1 MRSGMPPFPK
11 PRFDYEYDLDREIA
25 AVRAYRRQKPGRQI
39 PAKGRDRL
47 LLATWNI
54 ANLGVQDRLD
64 SDYALIAE
72 VMTWF
77 DLVAV
82 QEVND
87 DLRGIE
93 AIHSKLPAR
102 YDLLFSDASGNQE
115 RQAFL
120 YDTRKVKR
128 LKEVGRLSIPPSQLS
143 AIKLPG
149 TTTTFPGFDR
159 GPYLASFECGSFRF
173 SLLNVHLYYGSPD
186 PPDIDRR
193 VLETFA
199 VAWWAD
205 RKHRDAR
212 SYVPEVVP
220 LGDFN
225 LPKQETGDPIFDALC
240 ARGLHVPQHT
250 SQIGSAIASD
260 SYYDQIAF
268 FPGATKDRFTGAS
281 NVFDFDGALFQDLW
295 QRRPGSPFLSYVRY
309 HMSDH
314 RPLWA
319 EFHAT

>member
-1 MRSGMPPFPK
+1 MPPFPK
-11 PRFDYEYDLDREIA
+11 PRFQYVYDLETELA
-25 AVRAYRRQKPGRQI
+25 ALRKYRRSKPGRHI
-39 PAKGRDRL
+39 PRKGSGRL

-54 ANLGVQDRLD
+54 ANLGVQERLD
-64 SDYALIAE
+64 SDYELMAE
-72 VMTWF
+72 IVGWF
-77 DLVAV
+77 DLVAI

-102 YDLLFSDASGNQE
+102 YDLLFSDASGNEE

-120 YDTRKVKR
+120 YDTRKVSR
-128 LKEVGRLSIPPSQLS
+128 LREVGRVSIPPSDLAS
-143 AIKLPG
+143 IKISG
-149 TTTTFPGFDR
+149 TKVVFGGFDR
-159 GPYLASFECGSFRF
+159 GPYLASFACGSFRF
-173 SLLNVHLYYGSPD
+173 ALLNVHLFYGSKHTAD
-186 PPDIDRR
+186 VDRR
-193 VLETFA
+193 TLETYA

-205 RKHRDAR
+205 RKHRDTL
-212 SYVPEVVP
+212 SYVPEIVP

-225 LPKQETGDPIFDALC
+225 LPKVTAGNAIYDALVSL
-240 ARGLHVPQHT
+240 GLEVPPHT

-268 FPGATKDRFTGAS
+268 FPGATRTRFTGAS

-295 QRRPGSPFLSYVRY
+295 QKRPGDPFLSYVKY
-309 HMSDH
+309 HISDH

-319 EFHAT
+319 EFRTT

>member
-1 MRSGMPPFPK
+1 MPPFPK
-11 PRFDYEYDLDREIA
+11 PRFAYDYDLPQEIKGL
-25 AVRAYRRQKPGRQI
+25 RAYRRTKPDRQI
-39 PAKGRDRL
+39 PPKSSDRL

-72 VMTWF
+72 IMSWF

-102 YDLLFSDASGNQE
+102 YDLLFSDASGNLE

-120 YDTRKVKR
+120 YDTRKVTR
-128 LKEVGRLSIPPSQLS
+128 LKEVGRLAIPPSELPV
-143 AIKLPG
+143 IKLPG
-149 TTTTFPGFDR
+149 TTTRFAGFDR
-159 GPYLASFECGSFRF
+159 GPYLASFACGDFRF
-173 SLLNVHLYYGSPD
+173 SLVNVHLFYGSPD
-186 PPDIDRR
+186 PADLDRR
-193 VLETFA
+193 TLETYA
-199 VAWWAD
+199 VAWWANQ
-205 RKHRDAR
+205 KHRDRR
-212 SYVPEVVP
+212 SYVPEIVP

-225 LPKQETGDPIFDALC
+225 LPKAAPGDRIYDALVSL
-240 ARGLHVPQHT
+240 GLEVPPHT

-268 FPGATKDRFTGAS
+268 FPGSTKTRFTGAS

-295 QRRPGSPFLSYVRY
+295 QSRPGAPFLSYVRY

-319 EFHAT
+319 EFHTS

>member
-1 MRSGMPPFPK
+1 VPPFPK
-11 PRFDYEYDLDREIA
+11 PSFAYSYDLDSELAALRNYPREKKD
-25 AVRAYRRQKPGRQI
+25 RRI
-39 PAKGRDRL
+39 PKKGRDRL
-47 LLATWNI
+47 LVATWNI

-72 VMTWF
+72 MIGWF

-93 AIHSKLPAR
+93 AIHLKLPAR

-120 YDTRKVKR
+120 FDTRKVRR
-128 LKEVGRLSIPPSQLS
+128 LKEVGRLSIPPSQLGN
-143 AIKLPG
+143 IKVPDSR
-149 TTTTFPGFDR
+149 TAFPGFDR
-159 GPYLASFECGSFRF
+159 GPYLASFESGSFRF
-173 SLLNVHLYYGSPD
+173 SLLNVHLFFGSPKRA
-186 PPDIDRR
+186 DIDRR
-193 VLETFA
+193 TLETFA

-205 RKHRDAR
+205 QKHRDSR
-212 SYVPEVVP
+212 SYVPEILP

-225 LPKQETGDPIFDALC
+225 LPKMARGDRIFDALC
-240 ARGLHVPQHT
+240 TFGLEVPEHT

-268 FPGATKDRFTGAS
+268 FPGPTRERFTGAT

-295 QRRPGSPFLSYVRY
+295 QQRPGKPYWSYARY
-309 HMSDH
+309 HISDH

-319 EFHAT
+319 EFHTS

>member
-159 GPYLASFECGSFRF
+159 GPYLASFECGS
-173 SLLNVHLYYGSPD
+173 SASP
-186 PPDIDRR
+186 
-193 VLETFA
+193 
-199 VAWWAD
+199 
-205 RKHRDAR
+205 
-212 SYVPEVVP
+212 
-220 LGDFN
+220 
-225 LPKQETGDPIFDALC
+225 C
-240 ARGLHVPQHT
+240 
-250 SQIGSAIASD
+250 
-260 SYYDQIAF
+260 
-268 FPGATKDRFTGAS
+268 
-281 NVFDFDGALFQDLW
+281 
-295 QRRPGSPFLSYVRY
+295 
-309 HMSDH
+309 
-314 RPLWA
+314 
-319 EFHAT
+319 

>member
-1 MRSGMPPFPK
+1 RTSTRPSIRSGSVCSSSQVFTRSTATAMPDPRVSSRVRGIARNGIDRQGCDALQSRGMPPFPK
-11 PRFDYEYDLDREIA
+11 PRFDYVYDLAHERA
-25 AVRAYRRQKPGRQI
+25 ALRAYRRDKPGRQI
-39 PAKGRDRL
+39 PAKAKDAL
-47 LLATWNI
+47 LVATWNI

-128 LKEVGRLSIPPSQLS
+128 LREVGRLSIPPSQLS

-225 LPKQETGDPIFDALC
+225 LPKQE
-240 ARGLHVPQHT
+240 
-250 SQIGSAIASD
+250 
-260 SYYDQIAF
+260 
-268 FPGATKDRFTGAS
+268 
-281 NVFDFDGALFQDLW
+281 
-295 QRRPGSPFLSYVRY
+295 
-309 HMSDH
+309 
-314 RPLWA
+314 
-319 EFHAT
+319 

>member
-1 MRSGMPPFPK
+1 VPPFPK
-11 PRFDYEYDLDREIA
+11 PRFAYDYDLDRELA
-25 AVRAYRRQKPGRQI
+25 ALRDYPRVKLDRKI
-39 PAKGRDRL
+39 PKKASGKL
-47 LLATWNI
+47 LVATWNI

-64 SDYALIAE
+64 SDYALMAE
-72 VMTWF
+72 LIGWF

-102 YDLLFSDASGNQE
+102 YDLLFSDASGNRE

-120 YDTRKVKR
+120 FDTRKVKR
-128 LKEVGRLSIPPSQLS
+128 LKEVGRLSIPPSDLGK
-143 AIKLPG
+143 IKVPG
-149 TTTTFPGFDR
+149 ATTAFPGFDR
-159 GPYLASFECGSFRF
+159 GPYLASFESGAFRF
-173 SLLNVHLYYGSPD
+173 SLLNVHLFFGSPD
-186 PPDIDRR
+186 PVDVDRR
-193 VLETFA
+193 TQETFA
-199 VAWWAD
+199 VAWWAAQ
-205 RKHRDAR
+205 KHRDAR
-212 SYVPEVVP
+212 SYVPEILP

-225 LPKQETGDPIFDALC
+225 LPKMEKGDRIYDTLC
-240 ARGLHVPQHT
+240 SLGLEVPPHT

-268 FPGATKDRFTGAS
+268 FPGSTRDRFTGAT

-295 QRRPGSPFLSYVRY
+295 QQRPGKPYLSYARY
-309 HMSDH
+309 HISDH

-319 EFHAT
+319 EFQTA

>member
-1 MRSGMPPFPK
+1 MPPFPK
-11 PRFDYEYDLDREIA
+11 PRFDYQYDVARELA

-39 PAKGRDRL
+39 PKKSRDRL
-47 LLATWNI
+47 LVATWNI

-64 SDYALIAE
+64 TDYALIAE
-72 VMTWF
+72 LIGWF

-87 DLRGIE
+87 NLSGIE
-93 AIHSKLPAR
+93 AIHAKLPAR

-120 YDTRKVKR
+120 YDTRKVSR
-128 LKEVGRLSIPPSQLS
+128 LKEIGRVSIPPSDLGK
-143 AIKLPG
+143 IKLPG
-149 TTTTFPGFDR
+149 TTTAFPGFDR
-159 GPYLASFECGSFRF
+159 GPYLATFASGSFRF

-186 PPDIDRR
+186 PPDVDRR
-193 VLETFA
+193 TLETFA

-212 SYVPEVVP
+212 SYVPEVLP

-225 LPKQETGDPIFDALC
+225 LPKQEAGDVIYDALVS
-240 ARGLHVPQHT
+240 RGLHVPPHT

-268 FPGATKDRFTGAS
+268 FPGPTNDRFTGAM

-295 QRRPGSPFLSYVRY
+295 QQRPGSPFLSYVRF

-314 RPLWA
+314 RPLWV
-319 EFHAT
+319 EFRTA

>member
-1 MRSGMPPFPK
+1 MPPFPK
-11 PRFDYEYDLDREIA
+11 PRFAYDYDLNRELA
-25 AVRAYRRQKPGRQI
+25 ALRDSPRQKKDRKI
-39 PAKGRDRL
+39 PKKAAGKL
-47 LLATWNI
+47 LVATWNI

-64 SDYALIAE
+64 TDYALMAE
-72 VMTWF
+72 IIGWF

-120 YDTRKVKR
+120 FDTRKVKR
-128 LKEVGRLSIPPSQLS
+128 LKEVGRLSIPPSDLGK
-143 AIKLPG
+143 IKLPG
-149 TTTTFPGFDR
+149 TTTAFPGFDR
-159 GPYLASFECGSFRF
+159 GPYLASFESGAFRF
-173 SLLNVHLYYGSPD
+173 SLLNVHLFFGSPK

-193 VLETFA
+193 TLETFA

-205 RKHRDAR
+205 RKHRDKR
-212 SYVPEVVP
+212 SYVPEVLP

-225 LPKQETGDPIFDALC
+225 LPKMTKGDVIYDALC
-240 ARGLHVPQHT
+240 SLGLEVPPHT

-268 FPGATKDRFTGAS
+268 FPGPTKTRFTGAT

-295 QRRPGSPFLSYVRY
+295 QQRPGSPFLSYVRY
-309 HMSDH
+309 HVSDH
-314 RPLWA
+314 RPLWT
-319 EFHAT
+319 EFHTQ

>member
-1 MRSGMPPFPK
+1 MPPFPK
-11 PRFDYEYDLDREIA
+11 PRFAYDYDLGRELA
-25 AVRAYRRQKPGRQI
+25 ALRAYPKEKPDRKI
-39 PAKGRDRL
+39 PRKAADRL

-64 SDYALIAE
+64 TDYALIAE
-72 VMTWF
+72 MVGWF
-77 DLVAV
+77 DLAAI

-102 YDLLFSDASGNQE
+102 YDLLFSDSSGNQE

-128 LKEVGRLSIPPSQLS
+128 LKEVGRLSLPPSDLAS
-143 AIKLPG
+143 IKIPG
-149 TTTTFPGFDR
+149 TTTPFPGFDR
-159 GPYLASFECGSFRF
+159 GPYLASFACGSFRF
-173 SLLNVHLYYGSPD
+173 TLLNVHLFYGSPD
-186 PPDIDRR
+186 PADIDRR
-193 VLETFA
+193 TLETFA

-205 RKHRDAR
+205 RKHRDTR
-212 SYVPEVVP
+212 SYVPEIVP

-225 LPKQETGDPIFDALC
+225 LPRADPGDRIYKALVS
-240 ARGLHVPQHT
+240 RGLHVPPHS

-268 FPGATKDRFTGAS
+268 FPGATNDRFTGAS
-281 NVFDFDGALFQDLW
+281 NVFDFDGALFADLW
-295 QRRPGSPFLSYVRY
+295 QQRPGSPFLSYARY
-309 HMSDH
+309 HISDH

-319 EFHAT
+319 EFNTA

>member
-1 MRSGMPPFPK
+1 MPPFPK
-11 PRFDYEYDLDREIA
+11 PRFDYSYDLAHELA
-25 AVRAYRRQKPGRQI
+25 AVRAYRREKPGRQI
-39 PAKGRDRL
+39 PKKGSDRI

-72 VMTWF
+72 MIGWF

-93 AIHSKLPAR
+93 AIHAKLPAR

-120 YDTRKVKR
+120 YDTRKVSR
-128 LKEVGRLSIPPSQLS
+128 LKEVGRVSIPPSDLGK
-143 AIKLPG
+143 IKLPG

-159 GPYLASFECGSFRF
+159 GPYLASFASGSFRF

-193 VLETFA
+193 MLETFA

-212 SYVPEVVP
+212 SYVPEVLP

-225 LPKQETGDPIFDALC
+225 LPKQEAGDRIYDALV
-240 ARGLHVPQHT
+240 ARGLHVPPHT

-268 FPGATKDRFTGAS
+268 FPGPTNDRFTGAM

-295 QRRPGSPFLSYVRY
+295 QERPGSPFLSYVRF

-314 RPLWA
+314 RPLWV
-319 EFHAT
+319 EFQTA

>member
-1 MRSGMPPFPK
+1 MPPFPK
-11 PRFDYEYDLDREIA
+11 PRFDYQYDLARELA

-39 PAKGRDRL
+39 PKKGSDRL
-47 LLATWNI
+47 LVATWNI

-64 SDYALIAE
+64 GDYALIAE
-72 VMTWF
+72 MIGWF

-120 YDTRKVKR
+120 YDTRKVSR
-128 LKEVGRLSIPPSQLS
+128 LKEVGRVSIPPSDLGK
-143 AIKLPG
+143 IKLPG
-149 TTTTFPGFDR
+149 TTTGFPGFDR
-159 GPYLASFECGSFRF
+159 GPYLASFASGSFRF

-186 PPDIDRR
+186 PPDVGRR
-193 VLETFA
+193 MLETFA

-212 SYVPEVVP
+212 SYVPEVLP

-225 LPKQETGDPIFDALC
+225 LPKQEAGDVIYDALVS
-240 ARGLHVPQHT
+240 RGLHVPPHT

-268 FPGATKDRFTGAS
+268 FPGPTNDRFTGAM

-295 QRRPGSPFLSYVRY
+295 QQRPGSPFLSYVRF
-309 HMSDH
+309 HISDH

-319 EFHAT
+319 EFQTA

>member
-1 MRSGMPPFPK
+1 MPPFPK
-11 PRFDYEYDLDREIA
+11 PRFDYQYDLTHELA
-25 AVRAYRRQKPGRQI
+25 AVRAYRREKPGRQI
-39 PAKGRDRL
+39 PKKGSGRI

-72 VMTWF
+72 MIGWF

-93 AIHSKLPAR
+93 AIHAKLPAR

-120 YDTRKVKR
+120 YDARKVSR
-128 LKEVGRLSIPPSQLS
+128 LKEVGRVSIPPSDLGK
-143 AIKLPG
+143 IKLPG

-159 GPYLASFECGSFRF
+159 GPYVASFASGSFRF

-193 VLETFA
+193 TLETFA

-212 SYVPEVVP
+212 SYVPEVLP

-225 LPKQETGDPIFDALC
+225 LPKQEAGDVIYDALV
-240 ARGLHVPQHT
+240 ARGLHVPPHT

-268 FPGATKDRFTGAS
+268 FPGPTNDRFNGAM

-295 QRRPGSPFLSYVRY
+295 QERPGSPFLSYVRF
-309 HMSDH
+309 HISDH
-314 RPLWA
+314 RPLWV
-319 EFHAT
+319 EFQTA

>member
-1 MRSGMPPFPK
+1 VPPFPR
-11 PRFDYEYDLDREIA
+11 PRFQYDYDLDRELA
-25 AVRAYRRQKPGRQI
+25 ALRAYRRTKPGRQV
-39 PAKGRDRL
+39 PRKGSDRL

-54 ANLGVQDRLD
+54 ANLGVQERLD
-64 SDYALIAE
+64 SDYALMAE
-72 VMTWF
+72 LIGWF

-93 AIHSKLPAR
+93 AIHAKLPAR

-120 YDTRKVKR
+120 FDTRKVSR
-128 LKEVGRLSIPPSQLS
+128 LKEVGRLSIPPSDLGKV
-143 AIKLPG
+143 KLPG
-149 TTTTFPGFDR
+149 TTTAFPGFDR
-159 GPYLASFECGSFRF
+159 GPYLASFESGSFRF

-186 PPDIDRR
+186 PADVDRR
-193 VLETFA
+193 KLETFA

-225 LPKQETGDPIFDALC
+225 LPKQAPGDAIYDALVS
-240 ARGLHVPQHT
+240 RGLHIPPHT

-268 FPGATKDRFTGAS
+268 FPGATKNRFTGAS

-295 QRRPGSPFLSYVRY
+295 QQRPGKPFLSYVRY
-309 HMSDH
+309 HLSDH

-319 EFHAT
+319 QFETA

>member
-1 MRSGMPPFPK
+1 MPPFPK
-11 PRFDYEYDLDREIA
+11 PRFDYSYDLDAELA
-25 AVRAYRRQKPGRQI
+25 ALRSYRRTKPGREV
-39 PAKGRDRL
+39 PRKGSGRL

-54 ANLGVQDRLD
+54 ANLGVQDRLEN
-64 SDYALIAE
+64 DYALMAE
-72 VMTWF
+72 IIGWF

-93 AIHSKLPAR
+93 AIHSKLPSR

-120 YDTRKVKR
+120 YDTRKVRR
-128 LKEVGRLSIPPSQLS
+128 LKEVGRVSIPPRDLQK
-143 AIKLPG
+143 IKMPG
-149 TTTTFPGFDR
+149 TTTPFPGFDR
-159 GPYLASFECGSFRF
+159 GPYTASFAAGAFRF

-186 PPDIDRR
+186 PADVDRR
-193 VLETFA
+193 TLETFA

-205 RKHRDAR
+205 AKHRDSR
-212 SYVPEVVP
+212 SYVPEIVP

-225 LPKQETGDPIFDALC
+225 LPKQEPGDVIYDALV
-240 ARGLHVPQHT
+240 ARGLHVPPHT

-268 FPGATKDRFTGAS
+268 FPGPTRDRFTGAS
-281 NVFDFDGALFQDLW
+281 NVFDFDGALFADLW
-295 QRRPGSPFLSYVRY
+295 QQRPGKPFLSYVRY
-309 HMSDH
+309 HISDH

-319 EFHAT
+319 EFHTT

>member
-1 MRSGMPPFPK
+1 MRAGMPPFPK

-64 SDYALIAE
+64 SAHGLIPE
-72 VMTWF
+72 LMTWF

-128 LKEVGRLSIPPSQLS
+128 RREVGRLSIPPSQLS

-159 GPYLASFECGSFRF
+159 GPYLASFASGEFRF

-186 PPDIDRR
+186 PPDVDRG

-199 VAWWAD
+199 VAGGGD
-205 RKHRDAR
+205 PKHRAR
-212 SYVPEVVP
+212 
-220 LGDFN
+220 
-225 LPKQETGDPIFDALC
+225 A
-240 ARGLHVPQHT
+240 A
-250 SQIGSAIASD
+250 
-260 SYYDQIAF
+260 
-268 FPGATKDRFTGAS
+268 
-281 NVFDFDGALFQDLW
+281 
-295 QRRPGSPFLSYVRY
+295 
-309 HMSDH
+309 
-314 RPLWA
+314 
-319 EFHAT
+319 

>member
-1 MRSGMPPFPK
+1 VPPFPK
-11 PRFDYEYDLDREIA
+11 PRFAYDYDLSHELDA
-25 AVRAYRRQKPGRQI
+25 LRAYRREKPGRQI
-39 PAKGRDRL
+39 PRKGKDRL
-47 LLATWNI
+47 LVATWNI
-54 ANLGVQDRLD
+54 ANLGVQDRLEN
-64 SDYALIAE
+64 DYELIAE
-72 VMTWF
+72 IIGWF
-77 DLVAV
+77 DLAAV

-102 YDLLFSDASGNQE
+102 YELLFSDASGNQE

-120 YDTRKVKR
+120 YDSRKVSR
-128 LKEVGRLSIPPSQLS
+128 LREVGRLSIPPSQLP

-149 TTTTFPGFDR
+149 TTTPFGGFDR
-159 GPYLASFECGSFRF
+159 GPYLASFGAGAFRF
-173 SLLNVHLYYGSPD
+173 SLLNVHLYYGSSD
-186 PPDIDRR
+186 PADIDRR
-193 VLETFA
+193 TLETCA

-212 SYVPEVVP
+212 SYVSDILP

-225 LPKQETGDPIFDALC
+225 LPKADPGDRIYAALVS
-240 ARGLHVPQHT
+240 RGLVVPPHT

-268 FPGATKDRFTGAS
+268 FPGATKDRFTGAT

-295 QRRPGSPFLSYVRY
+295 QTRRGSPFLSYMRY

-319 EFHAT
+319 EFHTA